1 DPPVEGESAELHL
14 TGTMESSEK
23 GRILTRFEGR
33 LHAPS
38 SRVWRGWFSDS
49 VSTGERE
56 IPAIALRLD
65 GAFQLPAPLAGNLHV
80 ELEPGEWVD
89 SGTIRARLDDDRLS
103 LESLRLQLADLTV
116 AGNEFRGPGREEV
129 QVEVRAR
136 GSEFLGRMDPSWTVP
151 EALSA
156 ELFATGARA
165 DGRWQATAML
175 EAEAVLEGMGWS
187 AIALQAHVDSAAAQA
202 RIQASSRDLLAET
215 SVLLDLA
222 AMNRAAKTATPSA
235 LVPIRIDP
243 IAVSLLG
250 SR

>member
-1 DPPVEGESAELHL
+1 
-14 TGTMESSEK
+14 
-23 GRILTRFEGR
+23 
-33 LHAPS
+33 
-38 SRVWRGWFSDS
+38 
-49 VSTGERE
+49 
-56 IPAIALRLD
+56 
-65 GAFQLPAPLAGNLHV
+65 
-80 ELEPGEWVD
+80 
-89 SGTIRARLDDDRLS
+89 
-103 LESLRLQLADLTV
+103 
-116 AGNEFRGPGREEV
+116 
-129 QVEVRAR
+129 R
-136 GSEFLGRMDPSWTVP
+136 GSEFLARIDPSWTAP

-202 RIQASSRDLLAET
+202 RIQASARDLLAET

-250 SR
+250 SRTPAASDVPLRNLQQDAARVTITRDGNSFHVQVPQIRGALGGGSTSWRTARGSRTP